1 MNAIFKGATF
11 SDRMKTSAEAKKA
24 LLAKFKPKPTVT
36 DPMFEQREALRLAEV
51 ERVRAE
57 RAAAKAAA
65 REAAEAAEAAR
76 LEALANDEAAQL
88 DLKRN
93 ERKER
98 KAMVKAQARAK
109 REQKAA
115 ARRNG

>member
-1 MNAIFKGATF
+1 MYQLKGT
-11 SDRMKTSAEAKKA
+11 SLTDRLKNQQEAKKA
-24 LLAKFKPKPTVT
+24 LLAKLKTKPTIT
-36 DPMFEQREALRLAEV
+36 DPLFEQREALKQAEI

-65 REAAEAAEAAR
+65 REAAEAEEAAR
-76 LEALANDEAAQL
+76 QEALANDEAAQL

-98 KAMVKAQARAK
+98 KALVKAQARAK

-115 ARRNG
+115 ARRAG